1 MAESFGPSA
10 AALRTLSMGIGDKLT
25 GWVASNRQA
34 IVNSDAALDLG
45 RARGGARRRRW
56 SAA

>member
-1 MAESFGPSA
+1 
-10 AALRTLSMGIGDKLT
+10 MGVGENLT

-34 IVNSDAALDLG
+34 IVNSDASLDLG
-45 RARGGARRRRW
+45 ARARQNRRRRS